1 MLHKVLD
8 LAEFAPTLVTLVFF
22 KHELDPL
29 PITVIAV
36 VLLIPT
42 LPTEI
47 AFYMPSRLGVIIK
60 HPYLAVAYCA
70 KIHFFSIM
78 YVLFLIA

>member
-22 KHELDPL
+22 KHELDTL
-29 PITVIAV
+29 PITVIAVVVAV

-60 HPYLAVAYCA
+60 HP
-70 KIHFFSIM
+70 
-78 YVLFLIA
+78 

>member
-8 LAEFAPTLVTLVFF
+8 LAEFASTLVTLVFF
-22 KHELDPL
+22 KHEHDPL
-29 PITVIAV
+29 PIAVIVVVVAVAV

-47 AFYMPSRLGVIIK
+47 AFYMPSRLWVIIK
-60 HPYLAVAYCA
+60 HA
-70 KIHFFSIM
+70 
-78 YVLFLIA
+78 